1 MSHEKNEDF
10 EMEVEEDKPN
20 NDQESRQER
29 KWDDEED
36 SLVKCIMKIMT
47 H

>member
-1 MSHEKNEDF
+1 MSHEKNEDV

-29 KWDDEED
+29 KWDEEED

>member
-1 MSHEKNEDF
+1 MSHEKNENG

-29 KWDDEED
+29 KWEEEED